1 MSGEVRRDGGAWGG
15 PIDGLGIVHED
26 ARVIVVDKP
35 SGLLSQ
41 PGRTVSDSVVER
53 VRAARPEARGP
64 MMMHRL
70 DMDTSGLLVLAKD
83 VDAHRHLSGQ
93 FERREIGKTYRA
105 RLVAPAPALGGRI
118 ELPLRLDVE
127 RRPLQ
132 IVCTELG
139 RTSVTLWRRLP
150 GGDPRDVL
158 FHPLTGRTH
167 QLRVHA
173 ADPRGLGVP
182 IVGDRL
188 YGEAGP
194 RLMLHAARLAFV
206 HPETGRRQ
214 ICTAKVSFDDGT
226 GILGASPA

>member
-1 MSGEVRRDGGAWGG
+1 MSGTGA
-15 PIDGLGIVHED
+15 PIDGLRIVHED
-26 ARVIVVDKP
+26 ARIIVVDKP
-35 SGLLSQ
+35 PGLLSQ

-83 VDAHRHLSGQ
+83 ADAHRHLSGQ

-105 RLVAPAPALGGRI
+105 RLERAAPALGGRI
-118 ELPLRLDVE
+118 ALPLRLDVT

-132 IVCTELG
+132 IVCTEHG
-139 RTSVTLWRRLP
+139 RAAVTLWRRVP
-150 GGDPRDVL
+150 GEDPCEVL
-158 FHPLTGRTH
+158 LHPLSGRTH

-182 IVGDRL
+182 IRGDRL
-188 YGEAGP
+188 YGRAGG
-194 RLMLHAARLAFV
+194 RLTLHAARLALT
-206 HPETGRRQ
+206 HPGSGERRVFD
-214 ICTAKVSFDDGT
+214 AEASFDDAA
-226 GILGASPA
+226 GAGC